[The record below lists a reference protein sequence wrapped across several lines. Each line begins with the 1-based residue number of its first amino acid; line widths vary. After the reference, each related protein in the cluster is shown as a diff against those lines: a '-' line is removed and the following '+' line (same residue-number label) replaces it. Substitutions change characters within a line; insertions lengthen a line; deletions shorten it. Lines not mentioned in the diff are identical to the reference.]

1 MENKQEKIKWYES
14 GNVITNL
21 IIGTIIAI
29 IVCSQSFAVITNASL
44 DLFSSV
50 INHNSIYLLILVYFI
65 LLKTKFGKQYFNYLN
80 IFLVFLYL
88 ISTITSLLTVFQS
101 FSLNTILAF
110 VENCVL
116 SVYLIH
122 TMFRDTRLWN
132 DYHIGKSPFNEISND
147 GYYNALIVIVVFT
160 LVINLISTV
169 VVSGLFISILDAI
182 YILLFGRYIYLYRE
196 YLDYHKLDSN
206 NEGNFDEIR
215 KDIQNVL
222 DSTTIDDKAI
232 EMVDKIKD
240 TASDVMDKTGI
251 IKKKEVKKRTVK
263 KKDDSNNTK
272 KTVKK
277 RTTKKG
283 DDK

>member
-101 FSLNTILAF
+101 FSLNTILTF

-232 EMVDKIKD
+232 EIVDKIKD